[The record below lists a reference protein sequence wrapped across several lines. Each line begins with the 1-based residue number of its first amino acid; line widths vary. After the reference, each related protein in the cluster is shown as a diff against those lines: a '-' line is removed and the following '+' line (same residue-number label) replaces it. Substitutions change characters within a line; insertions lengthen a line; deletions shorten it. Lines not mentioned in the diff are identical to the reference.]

1 MILPRVRLVL
11 AALSI
16 AVLAGCATEEKAPP
30 PPPPP
35 PAPAMPLA
43 AHPMTGEEPG
53 FIRLSNMPKS
63 TTPVRVGVLL
73 PFSNGSAATRA
84 LAQAMLKSAELALFD
99 AGNPDMLLITAD
111 EGSTPDQAAAGARA
125 LLAKGAEI
133 IVGPL
138 FSQSVTAVAPIAF
151 DRGVPVIAFSSDRT
165 VAQPGVYLLS
175 FQPENEVKRIVSY
188 AASQGHSSFAALIPN
203 SAYGDHIAAAFSS
216 DVSALGAQI
225 TEIGRYDPSTG
236 NVTEPAGAVAKS
248 HPDVVLIAQGGSL
261 LKQIAPILAYDGL
274 DSGHVQLLG
283 TGLWDDPSIESV
295 PPLTGGW
302 FPAPAPAADD
312 AFDAKYQAD
321 FGTTPPPLASLAYD
335 AVSLA
340 ALLAP
345 GKPYQRFTPAAI
357 TDPNGFA
364 GVDGIFRFNP
374 DGTAERGLAVMA
386 VEPDGFKVV
395 APAPLTFQ
403 HQGS

>member
-1 MILPRVRLVL
+1 
-11 AALSI
+11 
-16 AVLAGCATEEKAPP
+16 
-30 PPPPP
+30 
-35 PAPAMPLA
+35 MPLA

-53 FIRLSNMPKS
+53 FIRLSNMPKNV
-63 TTPVRVGVLL
+63 TPVRVGVLL
-73 PFSNGSAATRA
+73 PFSNGSAATRV

-99 AGNPDMLLITAD
+99 AGNPEILLITAD
-111 EGSTPDQAAAGARA
+111 EGSTPDQAAAGART

-138 FSQSVTAVAPIAF
+138 FSGSVAAVAPIAQ

-165 VAQPGVYLLS
+165 VAQAGVYLLS

-188 AASQGHSSFAALIPN
+188 AASQGHSSFAALIPGN
-203 SAYGDHIAAAFSS
+203 AYGDHIAAAFRD
-216 DVSALGAQI
+216 DVSALGGQI
-225 TEIGRYDPSTG
+225 TDVGRYDPATG
-236 NVTEPAGAVAKS
+236 NVTDPAGAIAKS
-248 HPDVVLIAQGGSL
+248 HPDVVLIAQGGGL
-261 LKQIAPILAYDGL
+261 LKQIAPILAYDGI

-283 TGLWDDPSIESV
+283 TGLWDDPSIQTV
-295 PPLTGGW
+295 PQLTGGW

-312 AFDAKYQAD
+312 AFDAKYKSD
-321 FGTTPPPLASLAYD
+321 FGASPPPLASLAYD

-345 GKPYQRFTPAAI
+345 GQPYHRFTPAAI

-386 VEPDGFKVV
+386 VEPDGFTVV
-395 APAPLTFQ
+395 SPAPVTFQ
-403 HQGS
+403 QQGS